1 MADRDAAPADR
12 FPSVRMRLFLLGYA
26 LLWAAALPLVLL
38 YLLWRSRRDPLYR
51 RHIAERF
58 GIYRAHSGETVWVHA
73 VSLGEMRSAG
83 PLIKELLER
92 GETVVTT
99 HFTPAGRKAANAL
112 FPSEAANGRLIALYV
127 PFEYDWAYRRFF
139 RRFRPKYGLVM
150 EIEMWPRM
158 IASARTCRVPLFMC
172 NGQYPE
178 KSFERDTGRTALRGE
193 LARGF
198 AGLMIKS
205 ETHAARFRALGATN
219 IAVTGELRFDQPIPP
234 RLLTAAKAFSKSAD
248 LTGRPVVCTASS
260 VQGEDEQY
268 RAAYKQVQD
277 RAAQAGLPKPLFI
290 HVPRAP
296 ERFALVGDMLAS
308 AGQTVLRRS
317 QVLDADLAL
326 RSGFDAA
333 QADILLGDSL
343 GEMYF
348 YLALSDITVVGGG
361 FVPKGAH
368 NVIEPLA
375 LQKPVL
381 VGPHIWTIEYPAVE
395 AMAAGVLTK
404 VDTIGELADALF
416 GRLYEKQAGEAK
428 LRLKQFY
435 EEHSGAAKRTLEAL
449 PKLIE
454 GSAYDH

>member
-1 MADRDAAPADR
+1 MADRNAANDGG
-12 FPSVRMRLFLLGYA
+12 FPSARMRLFLMGYA
-26 LLWAAALPLVLL
+26 LLWAVALPLVLL

-58 GIYRAHSGETVWVHA
+58 GIYPEHSGETVWVHA

-83 PLIKELLER
+83 PLIKELLAR

-99 HFTPAGRKAANAL
+99 HFTPAGRKAAIAL
-112 FPSEAANGRLIALYV
+112 FPSEAAERRLIALYV
-127 PFEYDWAYRRFF
+127 PFEYDWAFCRFF

-158 IASARTCRVPLFMC
+158 IASAQKYRVPLFMC
-172 NGQYPE
+172 NGQYPA
-178 KSFERDTGRTALRGE
+178 KSFDRDTGRTALRGE

-234 RLLTAAKAFSKSAD
+234 RLLAAAEAFAKATNIKK
-248 LTGRPVVCTASS
+248 RPVVCTASS

-268 RAAYKQVQD
+268 SQAYKQVQD
-277 RAAQAGLPKPLFI
+277 RAIQAGLPKPLFV

-296 ERFALVGDMLAS
+296 ERFALIGDMLEA
-308 AGQTVLRRS
+308 AGHKVLRRS
-317 QVLDADLAL
+317 QVLDPDLDLSPGANV
-326 RSGFDAA
+326 A

-348 YLALSDITVVGGG
+348 YLALSNITVVGGG

-416 GRLYEKQAGEAK
+416 DGLYSRQSTEAEQ
-428 LRLKQFY
+428 RLKNFY
-435 EEHSGAAKRTLEAL
+435 AEHSGATKRTLDAL
-449 PKLIE
+449 PGLIE
-454 GSAYDH
+454 GAHYDD

>member
-1 MADRDAAPADR
+1 
-12 FPSVRMRLFLLGYA
+12 MRLFLAAYA
-26 LLWAAALPLVLL
+26 ALWAACLPLVLI

-51 RHIAERF
+51 SHIAERF
-58 GIYRAHSGETVWVHA
+58 GFYPVRLAETVWIHA

-83 PLIKELLER
+83 PLIAELLAR

-99 HFTPAGRKAANAL
+99 HFTPAGRKAATSL
-112 FPSEAANGRLIALYV
+112 FSAEVAERRLIPLYV
-127 PFEYDWAYRRFF
+127 PFEFDWVYRRFF
-139 RRFRPKYGLVM
+139 RSVAPKYGLVM

-158 IASARTCRVPLFMC
+158 IASARKHRVSLFIC

-178 KSFERDTGRTALRGE
+178 KSFNRDTGRTALRGE

-205 ETHAARFRALGATN
+205 KIHADRFRNLGATN
-219 IAVTGELRFDQPIPP
+219 IAVTGELRFDQPIPHH
-234 RLLTAAKAFSKSAD
+234 LLSAAGTFSTDAALSD
-248 LTGRPVVCTASS
+248 RPVVCTASS

-268 RAAYKQVQD
+268 LLAYQAVQSW
-277 RAAQAGLPKPLFI
+277 AQASGLPKPLFI

-296 ERFALVGDMLAS
+296 ERFALIGEMYDQ

-317 QVLDADLAL
+317 QDLDKDLGL
-326 RSGFDAA
+326 RNGVDVA

-381 VGPHIWTIEYPAVE
+381 VGPYIWTIEYPAVE

-404 VDTIGELADALF
+404 VDTIEELANALFDALYT
-416 GRLYEKQAGEAK
+416 GQTDEARQK
-428 LRLKQFY
+428 LKQFY
-435 EEHSGAAKRTLEAL
+435 AEHAGATQLTLDAL
-449 PKLIE
+449 PKLIK
-454 GSAYDH
+454 GAQYDD

>member
-1 MADRDAAPADR
+1 MDDNSLPPSGA
-12 FPSVRMRLFLLGYA
+12 FPSRRMRLFLLGYA
-26 LLWAAALPLVLL
+26 LLWGLGLPVVLL

-58 GIYRAHSGETVWVHA
+58 GIYPAHSGETVWVHA

-83 PLIKELLER
+83 PLIAELLAR

-99 HFTPAGRKAANAL
+99 HMTPAGRKAAAAL
-112 FPSEAANGRLIALYV
+112 FPSEVADGRLVALYA

-139 RRFRPKYGLVM
+139 RRFLPKYGLVM

-158 IASARTCRVPLFMC
+158 IASARRCRVPLFMC

-178 KSFERDTGRTALRGE
+178 KSFDRDTGRTALRGE

-234 RLLTAAKAFSKSAD
+234 HLLTAARVFSDAAG
-248 LTGRPVVCTASS
+248 LAGRPVVCTASS

-268 RAAYKQVQD
+268 LQAYRQVQD
-277 RAAQAGLPKPLFI
+277 RARQAGLPKPLFV

-296 ERFALVGDMLAS
+296 ERFALIGDVLEAE
-308 AGQTVLRRS
+308 GQKVLRRS
-317 QVLDADLAL
+317 RALDAALAL
-326 RSGFDAA
+326 RDGFDVA

-381 VGPHIWTIEYPAVE
+381 VGPYIWTIEYPAVE

-404 VDTIGELADALF
+404 VETIADLADALF
-416 GRLYEKQAGEAK
+416 DGLYSRQAGEAEQK
-428 LRLKQFY
+428 LKKFY
-435 EEHSGAAKRTLEAL
+435 AEHSGATKRTLDAL
-449 PKLIE
+449 PGLIE
-454 GSAYDH
+454 GAHYDD

>member
-1 MADRDAAPADR
+1 MADSNA
-12 FPSVRMRLFLLGYA
+12 FPSARMRLFLLGYA
-26 LLWAAALPLVLL
+26 VLWAVALPLVLL

-58 GIYRAHSGETVWVHA
+58 GIYPAHGGETVWVHA

-83 PLIKELLER
+83 PLIEALLAR

-99 HFTPAGRKAANAL
+99 HFTPAGRKAATAL
-112 FPSEAANGRLIALYV
+112 FPTEAAGGRLIPLYV

-139 RRFRPKYGLVM
+139 SRFRPKYGLVM

-158 IASARTCRVPLFMC
+158 IVSARRHRVPLFMC

-178 KSFERDTGRTALRGE
+178 KSFDRDTGRTALRGE

-219 IAVTGELRFDQPIPP
+219 ISVTGELRFDQPIPP
-234 RLLTAAKAFSKSAD
+234 HLLAMAEAFSRTAGLAD
-248 LTGRPVVCTASS
+248 RPVVCTASS

-268 RAAYKQVQD
+268 LQAYRQVQD
-277 RAAQAGLPKPLFI
+277 RARQAGLPKPLII

-296 ERFALVGDMLAS
+296 ERFALVGDMLEA

-317 QVLDADLAL
+317 QALDAALALRPGADLA
-326 RSGFDAA
+326 
-333 QADILLGDSL
+333 QTDILLGDSL

-361 FVPKGAH
+361 FVAKGAH

-381 VGPHIWTIEYPAVE
+381 VGPCVWTIEYPAVE

-416 GRLYEKQAGEAK
+416 DGLYEKQADAAK
-428 LRLKQFY
+428 LRLKRFY
-435 EEHSGAAKRTLEAL
+435 AEHSGATQRTLAAL

-454 GSAYDH
+454 GAHYDD

>member
-1 MADRDAAPADR
+1 MSARR
-12 FPSVRMRLFLLGYA
+12 EFPTARMRLFLLGYA
-26 LLWAAALPLVLL
+26 VLWVVALPLVLL

-51 RHIAERF
+51 QYIAERF
-58 GIYRAHSGETVWVHA
+58 GSYPRHSGETVWVHA

-83 PLIKELLER
+83 PLIKELLAR

-112 FPSEAANGRLIALYV
+112 FPSEAADGRLIALYV
-127 PFEYDWAYRRFF
+127 PFEYDWAFRRFF

-158 IASARTCRVPLFMC
+158 IASARKHRVPLFMC

-205 ETHAARFRALGATN
+205 ETHAARFRELGATN
-219 IAVTGELRFDQPIPP
+219 IAVTGELRFDQPVPP
-234 RLLTAAKAFSKSAD
+234 RLLAAAEAFSKAAGLAD
-248 LTGRPVVCTASS
+248 RPVVCTASS

-268 RAAYKQVQD
+268 LDAYRQVQE
-277 RAAQAGLPKPLFI
+277 RARQAGLPKPLII

-296 ERFALVGDMLAS
+296 ERFALVGDMLEA

-317 QVLDADLAL
+317 QALDADLGL
-326 RSGFDAA
+326 RPGKDVAK
-333 QADILLGDSL
+333 ADILLGDSL

-404 VDTIGELADALF
+404 VDTIADLADALF
-416 GRLYEKQAGEAK
+416 DGLYAGQAGAAEQ
-428 LRLKQFY
+428 RLQRFY
-435 EEHSGAAKRTLEAL
+435 AEHAGATDRTLAAL

-454 GSAYDH
+454 GAHYDD

>member
-1 MADRDAAPADR
+1 MDDRR
-12 FPSVRMRLFLLGYA
+12 QSSTSTFPSFRMRLFLIGYA
-26 LLWAAALPLVLL
+26 VLWAITLPLVLL

-58 GIYRAHSGETVWVHA
+58 GTYPAHSGETVWVHA

-83 PLIKELLER
+83 PLIAELLER

-99 HFTPAGRKAANAL
+99 HFTPAGRKAATAL
-112 FPSEAANGRLIALYV
+112 FPSEVAKGRLVALYV
-127 PFEYDWAYRRFF
+127 PFEYDWVYRRFF

-158 IASARTCRVPLFMC
+158 IASARKDRVPLFMC

-178 KSFERDTGRTALRGE
+178 KSFNRDTDRTALRGE

-205 ETHAARFRALGATN
+205 ETHAERFRALGATN

-234 RLLTAAKAFSKSAD
+234 HLLTAAEAFSKAAD
-248 LTGRPVVCTASS
+248 MADRPVVCTASS

-268 RAAYKQVQD
+268 LQAYKTVQD
-277 RAAQAGLPKPLFI
+277 RAGKAGLPKPLFI

-296 ERFALVGDMLAS
+296 ERFALIGDMLEA
-308 AGQTVLRRS
+308 AGQNVLRRS
-317 QVLDADLAL
+317 KAL
-326 RSGFDAA
+326 NSALGLLPDTSVAE
-333 QADILLGDSL
+333 ADILLGDSL

-361 FVPKGAH
+361 FVAKGAH

-395 AMAAGVLTK
+395 AMAAGVLTR
-404 VDTIGELADALF
+404 VETIDELADALF
-416 GRLYEKQAGEAK
+416 DGLYSKQAVKAK
-428 LRLKQFY
+428 QRLKQFY
-435 EEHSGAAKRTLEAL
+435 AEHSGATQRTLEAL
-449 PKLIE
+449 PGLIE
-454 GSAYDH
+454 GAHYDG

>member
-1 MADRDAAPADR
+1 
-12 FPSVRMRLFLLGYA
+12 MRLFLTGYA
-26 LLWAAALPLVLL
+26 ILWAVGLPVVLF

-51 RHIAERF
+51 RHVAERF
-58 GIYRAHSGETVWVHA
+58 GIYPAHSGETVWIHA

-83 PLIKELLER
+83 PLIEELLAR

-99 HFTPAGRKAANAL
+99 HMTPAGRKAADAL
-112 FPSEAANGRLIALYV
+112 FPAEVADGRLVALYA

-158 IASARTCRVPLFMC
+158 IASARKHRVPLFMC

-178 KSFERDTGRTALRGE
+178 KSFNRDTGRTALRGE

-205 ETHAARFRALGATN
+205 ETHADRFRALGATN
-219 IAVTGELRFDQPIPP
+219 IAVTGELRFDQPVPP
-234 RLLTAAKAFSKSAD
+234 HLLTAAKAFAKAANLAD
-248 LTGRPVVCTASS
+248 RPVVCTASS

-268 RAAYKQVQD
+268 LQAYRQVQD
-277 RAAQAGLPKPLFI
+277 RARQAGLAKPLFV

-296 ERFALVGDMLAS
+296 ERFALIGDMLTA
-308 AGQTVLRRS
+308 AGQRVLRRS
-317 QVLDADLAL
+317 QALDTDLAL
-326 RSGFDAA
+326 RDGFDVA

-404 VDTIGELADALF
+404 VDTIGDLADALF
-416 GRLYEKQAGEAK
+416 DGLYPKQPAEAK
-428 LRLKQFY
+428 QRLKRFY
-435 EEHSGAAKRTLEAL
+435 AEHSGATRRTLAAL

-454 GSAYDH
+454 GAHYDD